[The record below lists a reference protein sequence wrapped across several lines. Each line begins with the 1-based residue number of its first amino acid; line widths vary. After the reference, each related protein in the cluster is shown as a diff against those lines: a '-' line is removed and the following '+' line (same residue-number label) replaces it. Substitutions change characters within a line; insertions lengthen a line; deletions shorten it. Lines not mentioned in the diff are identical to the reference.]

1 MTVNLDAQILSS
13 KLLTYSKKF
22 PVVIFSHGLSS
33 NRNIHASLLKEWATH
48 GFICFSLDHEE
59 EIEVGQDWSM
69 ADMQAFRFDQI
80 KQRKEEISKVIDFI
94 FDQ

>member
-1 MTVNLDAQILSS
+1 
-13 KLLTYSKKF
+13 
-22 PVVIFSHGLSS
+22 
-33 NRNIHASLLKEWATH
+33 
-48 GFICFSLDHEE
+48 
-59 EIEVGQDWSM
+59 M